1 VRAAGGHPALVAAMG
16 AALNSSTKELFL
28 IGTVALLAG
37 SGFAVMVRA
46 RDFQRAAAV
55 SETPAR
61 VEAEA
66 VSA

>member
-1 VRAAGGHPALVAAMG
+1 VVEIREVDAA
-16 AALNSSTKELFL
+16 ELTE
-28 IGTVALLAG
+28 GALLAG
-37 SGFAVMVRA
+37 SAFAVMVRA

-55 SETPAR
+55 TETPAR

>member
-1 VRAAGGHPALVAAMG
+1 VAAVG
-16 AALNSSTKELFL
+16 AALTSSTKELFL

-37 SGFAVMVRA
+37 SAFAVMVRA

-55 SETPAR
+55 TETPAR